1 MPHKKRSINEYRQV
15 KDSHYIPPTSHKNMK
30 KDEIETKSFHWNDER
45 VKLFCK
51 LYSTNFNG
59 LDEEI
64 FSYILSLSGY
74 FFDHSRRF
82 VTILWRQKMFFIP
95 P

>member
-1 MPHKKRSINEYRQV
+1 MPSKKRSINEYRQV
-15 KDSHYIPPTSHKNMK
+15 KDTNYIPPISHERVKQSNSK
-30 KDEIETKSFHWNDER
+30 FYWSDER

-64 FSYILSLSGY
+64 FSYGNYRGKKMDEKLVQFKLDMNKIKKNESL
-74 FFDHSRRF
+74 F
-82 VTILWRQKMFFIP
+82 
-95 P
+95 